1 MRRCVSAH
9 LRKVPDDLD
18 QPKTNYENE
27 AEENYQRR
35 QTMHVLPSA
44 QMPHTAHKE
53 PLDAN
58 SVSWPGEHW
67 QDSAAK
73 RSSVHMH
80 KPTNASEEIE
90 KPLFMI
96 ALLSNGQITY
106 SHTRGKCAIARWYE
120 CMWRE
125 REFCIGRDLG
135 SSIRPFHAY
144 IFHRS
149 LVLTIASAQYYPQ
162 SFS

>member
-1 MRRCVSAH
+1 VSAH

-18 QPKTNYENE
+18 QPKTNYEKE
-27 AEENYQRR
+27 AEESHERR
-35 QTMHVLPSA
+35 QKMHVVPSA
-44 QMPHTAHKE
+44 QMPNMAHGE

-67 QDSAAK
+67 QVS
-73 RSSVHMH
+73 
-80 KPTNASEEIE
+80 T
-90 KPLFMI
+90 LFMI